1 MLPILNRNLLL
12 HGVSFEATTATHFVV
27 LAGSRMPGEAR
38 SGFQPNVIY
47 GWKIMK
53 WNGDALGLQID
64 SCAEP
69 LAPYTVLMHAAIDAV
84 KRSDIPSGSRVHFL
98 TSNPDV
104 NRLLNQDRSIRRKNM
119 YTHSSRSKKP
129 LSHANKWRELDDALD
144 ELNLR
149 ASASGWWSK
158 QSRREFEE
166 LRRMT
171 VHAMRSSRD
180 HPFRAINIAGH
191 SKEVRLVTAG

>member
-1 MLPILNRNLLL
+1 MGRFCV
-12 HGVSFEATTATHFVV
+12 GVRRVYIAPAYRDTEGALSAT
-27 LAGSRMPGEAR
+27 
-38 SGFQPNVIY
+38 I
-47 GWKIMK
+47 
-53 WNGDALGLQID
+53 DALQQ
-64 SCAEP
+64 SN
-69 LAPYTVLMHAAIDAV
+69 V
-84 KRSDIPSGSRVHFL
+84 PSGSRVHFL

-104 NRLLNQDRSIRRKNM
+104 NRLLNQHRSIRRKNM
-119 YTHSSRSKKP
+119 YMQSSRSKKL
-129 LSHANKWRELDDALD
+129 LSHTNKWRELDDALD

-149 ASASGWWSK
+149 VSASGWWSK

>member
-1 MLPILNRNLLL
+1 
-12 HGVSFEATTATHFVV
+12 
-27 LAGSRMPGEAR
+27 MPETLR
-38 SGFQPNVIY
+38 LFQQP
-47 GWKIMK
+47 
-53 WNGDALGLQID
+53 A
-64 SCAEP
+64 
-69 LAPYTVLMHAAIDAV
+69 
-84 KRSDIPSGSRVHFL
+84 
-98 TSNPDV
+98 NPDV

-119 YTHSSRSKKP
+119 YMQSSRSKKP

-180 HPFRAINIAGH
+180 QPFRPVTVAGH